1 VTFPNS
7 GFAVSWFYEGM
18 GVADLLIFLFAALA
32 DVLALVMLR
41 RMRRRDRVY
50 LRVKRSMDQALRDQP
65 GK

>member
-1 VTFPNS
+1 
-7 GFAVSWFYEGM
+7 M